1 MENLD
6 IGFKIKKLREE
17 KNLSQEQLANLLE
30 ISQSKLSKIENG
42 RLKKIEMKLVLK
54 FCKNIDINLDD
65 FFENTDAVEIEQQLT
80 VNIYTLLSCTQKTIK
95 LKPFY
100 EKDLTKSPPKIG
112 LHLPNLGNPQPK
124 SQPHFPIWDFYNLF
138 YLASSQIGMSKTKND
153 SNNPNLGR

>member
-6 IGFKIKKLREE
+6 IGFRIKQLREQ

-65 FFENTDAVEIEQQLT
+65 FFENTDAVDANQ
-80 VNIYTLLSCTQKTIK
+80 
-95 LKPFY
+95 
-100 EKDLTKSPPKIG
+100 
-112 LHLPNLGNPQPK
+112 
-124 SQPHFPIWDFYNLF
+124 
-138 YLASSQIGMSKTKND
+138 
-153 SNNPNLGR
+153 

>member
-1 MENLD
+1 MYIILFFSPYLLNLFSSKLIYIVENID

-65 FFENTDAVEIEQQLT
+65 FLRIQ
-80 VNIYTLLSCTQKTIK
+80 TL
-95 LKPFY
+95 
-100 EKDLTKSPPKIG
+100 
-112 LHLPNLGNPQPK
+112 
-124 SQPHFPIWDFYNLF
+124 
-138 YLASSQIGMSKTKND
+138 
-153 SNNPNLGR
+153 

>member
-17 KNLSQEQLANLLE
+17 KNLSQEQLVNLLE

-65 FFENTDAVEIEQQLT
+65 FLRIQ
-80 VNIYTLLSCTQKTIK
+80 TL
-95 LKPFY
+95 
-100 EKDLTKSPPKIG
+100 
-112 LHLPNLGNPQPK
+112 
-124 SQPHFPIWDFYNLF
+124 
-138 YLASSQIGMSKTKND
+138 
-153 SNNPNLGR
+153 